1 MNTALEL
8 MDVIAASHLPL
19 AEGLSERRQGIIARL
34 DERFKASTDWSDRMA
49 AELAALLVAE
59 GVVLSDEESVREV
72 IAEYLHMVQ
81 DESAAL
87 GDEEQ
92 NFLDSFLK

>member
-1 MNTALEL
+1 MNTAVEL
-8 MDVIAASHLPL
+8 LDVIAASHLPL
-19 AEGLSERRQGIIARL
+19 TENMAEQRQGIIVRL
-34 DERFKASTDWSDRMA
+34 DERFRSSPDRSDRMA

-59 GVVLSDEESVREV
+59 GVVLADEDSVREV

-81 DESAAL
+81 DEAAAL
-87 GDEEQ
+87 DDEEK

>member
-1 MNTALEL
+1 MNAALEL
-8 MDVIAASHLPL
+8 LDVIAASHLPL
-19 AEGLSERRQGIIARL
+19 AEGLSDQRQGIIDRL
-34 DERFKASTDWSDRMA
+34 DERFRASSDRSDRMA

-72 IAEYLHMVQ
+72 IAEYLHVIQ

-87 GDEEQ
+87 DTEEQ